1 MLLVKLLLAAREGA
15 DHFHLVE
22 TLDLPDLEIVRAET
36 PEEIVTAIA
45 DADVFYG
52 FPTAEV
58 VRAAPK
64 LRWIQ
69 SPSAGVEY
77 VARVPELVDSDVLL
91 TNTRGAHGPSIGEHT
106 FALLLALTRRIP
118 ECLDLQRQ
126 HKWGRV
132 ELYRTSREI
141 KGATMG
147 IFGYGAIG
155 RGVAQRATAFEM
167 NLLAVDAQAVNG
179 EPFLDEVW
187 PLSRLPEL
195 LERSDVVVIAAPLT
209 AESRDLIDAAMLA
222 RMRPDAYLIIVSR
235 GGIVNE
241 TALAAALGEGR
252 LAGAGIDVTEVE
264 PLAES
269 SPLWNAPNTVIT
281 PHLAGDSF
289 QKERRCVEILCDN
302 LQRFSRG
309 EELVNLVN
317 KRRGY

>member
-1 MLLVKLLLAAREGA
+1 VKLLLAAREGA

-22 TLDLPDLEIVRAET
+22 RLDLPDLEIARAET
-36 PEEIVTAIA
+36 PEEIVAAIA

-52 FPTAEV
+52 VATAAV
-58 VRAAPK
+58 VQAAPK

-77 VARVPELVDSDVLL
+77 VARVPELVESDVLL

-118 ECLDLQRQ
+118 ECLELQRQ

-141 KGATMG
+141 KDSTMG
-147 IFGYGAIG
+147 ILGYGAIG

-187 PLSRLPEL
+187 PLSRLPEM
-195 LERSDVVVIAAPLT
+195 LERSDVVVIASPLT
-209 AESRDLIDAAMLA
+209 AESSDLIDAAMLA

-241 TALAAALGEGR
+241 AALAAALHEGR
-252 LAGAGIDVTEVE
+252 LAGAGIDVTDVE

-269 SPLWNAPNTVIT
+269 SPLWDAPNTVIT

-309 EELVNLVN
+309 EELVNLVD

>member
-1 MLLVKLLLAAREGA
+1 MKLLLAAREGA

-22 TLDLPDLEIVRAET
+22 QLDLPDLEIARAET
-36 PEEIVTAIA
+36 PEEIVAAIA

-52 FPTAEV
+52 VATAAV
-58 VRAAPK
+58 VQAAPK

-77 VARVPELVDSDVLL
+77 VARVPELVESDVFL

-141 KGATMG
+141 KDSTMG
-147 IFGYGAIG
+147 ILGYGAIG

-187 PLSRLPEL
+187 PLSRLPEM
-195 LERSDVVVIAAPLT
+195 LERSDVVVVASPLT

-241 TALAAALGEGR
+241 AALAAALHEGR

-269 SPLWNAPNTVIT
+269 SPLWDAPNTVIT

-309 EELVNLVN
+309 EELVNLVD